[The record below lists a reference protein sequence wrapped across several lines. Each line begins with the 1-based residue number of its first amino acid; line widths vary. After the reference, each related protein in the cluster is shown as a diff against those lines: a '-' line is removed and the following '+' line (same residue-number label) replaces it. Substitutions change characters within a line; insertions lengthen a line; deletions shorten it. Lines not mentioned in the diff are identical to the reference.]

1 MDSKKSKTSL
11 KASTKAESGVT
22 LHIDGKK
29 FHLGYSRVAC
39 AESCMRQYMYS
50 YRDGIRTPGS
60 VAQRRGNAY
69 HATLEWMEKIKM
81 STGEPVSLE
90 RAERAAIR
98 NSKVYDLTDAEIYR
112 VIDAVRFW
120 YSVEYNKP
128 APVAVEQDFTITR
141 GGIKLTGRIDRI
153 EQGGLV
159 KDYKFSYDKW
169 AESRARYGCQPI
181 IYQWAGLDYIPKL
194 FKGWEY
200 TGFAY
205 QIIRLFPTPLIQDIR
220 IDMIPQWESDW
231 YEEQIAQLAGSIKSG
246 YFPARP
252 SDKQCSWCGHKEL
265 CKPPIWNIH
274 TNDTVADIKT
284 IDDFEDC

>member
-1 MDSKKSKTSL
+1 
-11 KASTKAESGVT
+11 
-22 LHIDGKK
+22 
-29 FHLGYSRVAC
+29 
-39 AESCMRQYMYS
+39 MRQYMYS
-50 YRDGIRTPGS
+50 YRDRIRTPGS

-69 HATLEWMEKIKM
+69 HSVAEWCLNFKIAND
-81 STGEPVSLE
+81 GELVSLE

-98 NSKVYDLTDAEIYR
+98 AGKKYTLTDAEIYR
-112 VIDAVRFW
+112 LIDAVRF
-120 YSVEYNKP
+120 YHSEMYPKHQP
-128 APVAVEQDFTITR
+128 LAVEQDFTINR
-141 GGIKLTGRIDRI
+141 GGIKLTGRIDLI
-153 EQGGLV
+153 ETTGLV
-159 KDYKFSYDKW
+159 IDHKFSYDKW

-181 IYQWAGLDYIPKL
+181 IYQWAGLDYLPKL

-200 TGFAY
+200 SGFAY
-205 QIIRLFPTPLIQDIR
+205 QIIRLFPTPLIQEIR

-231 YEEQIAQLAGSIKSG
+231 YEEQIAQVAGSIKSG

-274 TNDTVADIKT
+274 TTDTATDIKT